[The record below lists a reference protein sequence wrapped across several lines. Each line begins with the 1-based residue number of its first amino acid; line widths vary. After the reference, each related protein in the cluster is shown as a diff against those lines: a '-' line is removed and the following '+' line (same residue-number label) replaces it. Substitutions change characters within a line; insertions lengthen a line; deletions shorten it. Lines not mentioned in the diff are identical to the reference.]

1 MLKIKSNTMQKS
13 EELLTVKQVCKILNV
28 SVATIYRWEE
38 EGNLP
43 FPKLKIGPSA
53 VRFRKSD
60 VYDHIEKSV
69 EPQTAV
75 A

>member
-1 MLKIKSNTMQKS
+1 MKNSH
-13 EELLTVKQVCKILNV
+13 EELLTVKQVCNILNV
-28 SVATIYRWEE
+28 SIATIYRWEA

-60 VYDHIEKSV
+60 VFNHIDSSL
-69 EPQTAV
+69 EPQSEV

>member
-1 MLKIKSNTMQKS
+1 MHDSQ
-13 EELLTVKQVCKILNV
+13 EELLTVKQVCNILNV
-28 SVATIYRWEE
+28 SIATIYRWEE

-60 VYDHIEKSV
+60 VMAHIDHSV
-69 EPQTAV
+69 QPQVVTA
-75 A
+75 

>member
-1 MLKIKSNTMQKS
+1 MQNLQ
-13 EELLTVKQVCKILNV
+13 EELLTVRQVCQILNV
-28 SVATIYRWEE
+28 SIATIYRWEA

-60 VYDHIEKSV
+60 VYQHIENSL
-69 EPQTAV
+69 EPQTEV

>member
-1 MLKIKSNTMQKS
+1 MQNPQ

-28 SVATIYRWEE
+28 SVPTIYRWEA

-60 VYDHIEKSV
+60 VLKHIDNSL
-69 EPQTAV
+69 EPQPEV

>member
-1 MLKIKSNTMQKS
+1 MQNS
-13 EELLTVKQVCKILNV
+13 HVELLTVKQVCKILNV
-28 SVATIYRWEE
+28 SIATIYRWEA

-60 VYDHIEKSV
+60 VLQHIDSSL
-69 EPQTAV
+69 EPQPEV

>member
-1 MLKIKSNTMQKS
+1 MNTT
-13 EELLTVKQVCKILNV
+13 ELLTVKEVCRILNV
-28 SVATIYRWEE
+28 SVATIYRWEA

-69 EPQTAV
+69 QSQSVSA
-75 A
+75 

>member
-1 MLKIKSNTMQKS
+1 MVENNNDK
-13 EELLTVKQVCKILNV
+13 LLTVKQVCSILSV
-28 SVATIYRWEE
+28 SVATIYRWEA

-43 FPKLKIGPSA
+43 FPKFKIGPSA

-60 VYDHIEKSV
+60 VYGHIERSI
-69 EPQTAV
+69 ETQTEV

>member
-1 MLKIKSNTMQKS
+1 MAKNNNET
-13 EELLTVKQVCKILNV
+13 LLTVKQVCRILNV
-28 SVATIYRWEE
+28 SIATIYRWEK

-60 VYDHIEKSV
+60 VFQHIENQL
-69 EPQTAV
+69 EPKTEKA
-75 A
+75 

>member
-1 MLKIKSNTMQKS
+1 MNT
-13 EELLTVKQVCKILNV
+13 ELLTVKEVCKILNV
-28 SVATIYRWEE
+28 SVATIYRWEA

-60 VYDHIEKSV
+60 VYDHIEGSV
-69 EPQTAV
+69 QSQSPSA
-75 A
+75 

>member
-1 MLKIKSNTMQKS
+1 MAKSKVQ
-13 EELLTVKQVCKILNV
+13 LLTVKQVCEILNI
-28 SVATIYRWEE
+28 SVPTIYRWEA

-60 VYDHIEKSV
+60 VDEHINQSIQSQQE
-69 EPQTAV
+69 V

>member
-1 MLKIKSNTMQKS
+1 MQNS
-13 EELLTVKQVCKILNV
+13 TELLTVKQVCKILNV
-28 SVATIYRWEE
+28 SIATIYRWEA

-60 VYDHIEKSV
+60 VLQHIDKSV
-69 EPQTAV
+69 SV
-75 A
+75 